1 MRIDELYEMTG
12 DNYANVL
19 ERFGDEETLAYIM
32 RKFPRDPNF
41 R

>member
-19 ERFGDEETLAYIM
+19 ERFGDEETLLIL
-32 RKFPRDPNF
+32 
-41 R
+41 